1 MEVSHLIRYLYLW
14 PIFFFLQKRK
24 KIISLLDVMCTG
36 ETRSSKIRSKRDNDQ
51 DCFRDSKKTKIDHGV
66 DCTDADLPDHDGPA
80 GKVGPSSSSGLS
92 VNASGKDLH
101 NNGDHF
107 SKDGRCEANNSS
119 KGARR
124 KPQDEVQVT
133 SGDRCLDIEK
143 ENDKDLVARKRK
155 MNGSHERSGFLEQ
168 TSENLQK
175 KEKRARVSK
184 SEGKETSVSR
194 NSDGSARK
202 GRRTKDQQLEP
213 DLTQRSLDATD
224 SLRRD
229 SGSLQ
234 PSQAATSSSSKVSGS
249 RKSKSNMQERKSS
262 PVESVSSSP
271 LRFSHPDK
279 SAPTGR
285 SQDGTNGFGNAGL
298 FATGTPRRSTSGDD
312 KGSNRS
318 KTVGKDEIFVTD
330 REPLESFVVDFQE
343 RNMGQLA
350 GSEAKIEI
358 LKSADFANGGTDT
371 LGNGTHYPY
380 KPQASDQHCDE
391 KRGSD
396 KQYHAN
402 VSRSRKS
409 GKGSSSRSRDKNG
422 SSKSELDNGK
432 VKISGSGNGYFVH
445 MPSHGEKS
453 RAGKNRVQENFG
465 ANSDKAF
472 SGKKEPEGKV
482 VRENCKRE
490 NQSKFGEVGSSDVK
504 VEALSDKTDRAEVSG
519 RGKLHTLPPS
529 GRGQNELPTN
539 SLSSNLGSKKEGG
552 GNGLLNDASEGG
564 NALKAPKQNHKSD
577 DQNGNQLIKSRHPTV
592 NGHRVRDADA
602 PSPARRDSSNPA
614 TNAVK
619 EAKDLKHLADRL
631 KVDRFFYFSSTMEVL
646 IFIFLTLA
654 TTLMSFAE
662 LWI

>member
-1 MEVSHLIRYLYLW
+1 
-14 PIFFFLQKRK
+14 
-24 KIISLLDVMCTG
+24 MCTG
-36 ETRSSKIRSKRDNDQ
+36 ETRSSKVRSKRDNDQ
-51 DCFRDSKKTKIDHGV
+51 DCFRDSKKTKMDHDV
-66 DCTDADLPDHDGPA
+66 DGTDADLADHDGPA

-92 VNASGKDLH
+92 VNASGKDSH
-101 NNGDHF
+101 NNRDHF

-119 KGARR
+119 KGACT
-124 KPQDEVQVT
+124 KPKDQVQVT

-155 MNGSHERSGFLEQ
+155 MNGSHERSDFLEQ
-168 TSENLQK
+168 TSENLHK
-175 KEKRARVSK
+175 KEKRVRVSK

-202 GRRTKDQQLEP
+202 GRRTKDQQLGP

-229 SGSLQ
+229 SESLQ

-279 SAPTGR
+279 SAPKGR
-285 SQDGTNGFGNAGL
+285 SQDGKNGFGNAGL
-298 FATGTPRRSTSGDD
+298 FATVTPRRGTSGDE

-318 KTVGKDEIFVTD
+318 KTKDDNFVTD
-330 REPLESFVVDFQE
+330 REPLDSFVVDFQE

-371 LGNGTHYPY
+371 LGNDTHYPY
-380 KPQASDQHCDE
+380 KPQASDQRCDE
-391 KRGSD
+391 KRGSN

-402 VSRSRKS
+402 ASRSRKS

-422 SSKSELDNGK
+422 DSKSELDKGK
-432 VKISGSGNGYFVH
+432 VKISGDRHFEH
-445 MPSHGEKS
+445 MPYYGEKS

-472 SGKKEPEGKV
+472 SGKKEPDGKV
-482 VRENCKRE
+482 AGETCKRV
-490 NQSKFGEVGSSDVK
+490 NQSNFGEVGSSDVK
-504 VEALSDKTDRAEVSG
+504 VEALSDKKDGAEVSG
-519 RGKLHTLPPS
+519 RGKLRTLPPS
-529 GRGQNELPTN
+529 GRGQNELPTH
-539 SLSSNLGSKKEGG
+539 SLSSNPGPKKESG
-552 GNGLLNDASEGG
+552 GNGLLNDASDGG

-577 DQNGNQLIKSRHPTV
+577 YQNGNQLTKSRHPTV

-631 KVDRFFYFSSTMEVL
+631 KVDRFSYFSSTMEV
-646 IFIFLTLA
+646 
-654 TTLMSFAE
+654 
-662 LWI
+662 